1 MVLRLRKFFGPAGGS
16 ILRSVRTTLML
27 LGCMCVFCEIPAS
40 ATTDETQRDFSSAQ
54 FRQIALMPF
63 LKGKFESPNGQV
75 DKPLSQP
82 LSQIVFDRNNLRD
95 DADQVLTR
103 LVTDSLK
110 TRFKEKLI
118 PTELAQ
124 LVFDE
129 ISKNDTF
136 DTPRKIAKALGEKLQ
151 AELVVVGSVWRYR
164 DRGAIKDI
172 PDSPA
177 SVAFEIYLVEVATGK
192 RLWKEKFDGTQKMLS
207 EDVIRGLKQMK
218 MGARW
223 LTADE
228 LARYGVREV
237 LKKFPIR

>member
-1 MVLRLRKFFGPAGGS
+1 MSLRRIKHFKSSEGFR
-16 ILRSVRTTLML
+16 LRSVVTALVF
-27 LGCMCVFCEIPAS
+27 LGCTWVIFEIPATA
-40 ATTDETQRDFSSAQ
+40 ATNETQIDLSAMK

-63 LKGKFESPNGQV
+63 FKGKFESPNSQV

-82 LSQIVFDRNNLRD
+82 LSQIVFGQYNLRD
-95 DADQVLTR
+95 NADQVLTR
-103 LVTDSLK
+103 LVADILK

-118 PTELAQ
+118 PTEQAQ
-124 LVFDE
+124 PAFDE

-136 DTPRKIAKALGEKLQ
+136 DTPRKLAKALGEKLQ

-164 DRGAIKDI
+164 DGGAIKEI
-172 PDSPA
+172 PDAPA
-177 SVAFEIYLVEVATGK
+177 SVAFELYLVEVATGK
-192 RLWKEKFDGTQKMLS
+192 RLWRGKFDGTQKILS

-218 MGARW
+218 MGVRW

-237 LKKFPIR
+237 FKKYPLH